1 MEFSDN
7 LYFIFYTEKILPIA
21 TLNKNIDNNI
31 YSALPTNMS
40 YPYKLNTAKCACT
53 LNFGSRFHVASK

>member
-1 MEFSDN
+1 MEFSDD
-7 LYFIFYTEKILPIA
+7 LYFIFYTEKMFASCNIK
-21 TLNKNIDNNI
+21 TNIDNNI